1 MIEKTINYLI
11 QNKISIATAES
22 CTGGL
27 IAKTVTDFPGVSEI
41 FAEGYVTYSNEAKM
55 KNLGVK
61 KDTLDAYGAVS
72 EQTARE
78 MAEGVR
84 RVSGADVGVSSTGI
98 AGPDGGTP
106 AKPVGLV
113 YIACSTERGC
123 TVRELHLSGCRAD
136 VRKKTVTEVFTL
148 ISDSIK

>member
-11 QNKISIATAES
+11 ENKISIATAES

-27 IAKTVTDFPGVSEI
+27 IAKTVTDFPGVSGI

-113 YIACSTERGC
+113 YIACSTEHGC
-123 TVRELHLSGCRAD
+123 TVRELHLSGCRDD